1 MSDRS
6 AFIEKLKA
14 AHAFPGPYLFKIIG
28 ENQADFISTI
38 ETALKDFE
46 IQQSTHRLSKEQK
59 HISVSITVIAP
70 SPESILEAYDTLGN
84 LEQVKYVF

>member
-6 AFIEKLKA
+6 AFIEKLEA

-28 ENQADFISTI
+28 ENQDGFIQTI
-38 ETALKDFE
+38 EKALKDFE
-46 IQQSTHRLSKEQK
+46 IQETTHRLSKEQK

-70 SPESILEAYDTLGN
+70 SADSVLDAYEALGN
-84 LEQVKYVF
+84 LKEVKYVL